1 MEENSCR
8 RARDYG
14 RRLREVVASVERT
27 LPSGTARLLDAVKR
41 YLSDSEYFLA
51 KGDCESALV
60 AVSYAEG
67 LLDSLD
73 YLGIARIPWDSKPLE
88 SEKKVLVAGT
98 FDIIHP
104 GHIELLRFA
113 SSLGRV
119 YVIVSRDAN
128 AMRSKGR
135 PPVLSEEARLRIISS
150 IKYVYK
156 ALLGD
161 PEDILRPVE
170 SVKPDVIVLGPDQP
184 FDEEALASKVEERL
198 GYKPEIVRFRSKKPF
213 NGGMRGSR
221 DIIRKIC
228 RELCPNLD

>member
-1 MEENSCR
+1 MEESACR

-14 RRLREVVASVERT
+14 HRLRYVVASLEGT
-27 LPSGTARLLDAVKR
+27 LPSGAGRLLDAVKR

-51 KGDCESALV
+51 RGDCESALV

-73 YLGIARIPWDSKPLE
+73 YLGVARIPWDSKPPK
-88 SEKKVLVAGT
+88 SERKVLVAGT

-113 SSLGRV
+113 SSLGKV

-135 PPVLSEEARLRIISS
+135 PPVLGEEARLHVISS
-150 IKYVYK
+150 IRYVYK

-161 PEDILRPVE
+161 PEDILRPLE
-170 SVKPDVIVLGPDQP
+170 SVKPDIIVLGPDQP
-184 FDEEALASKVEERL
+184 FDEEALASRIEERL
-198 GYKPEIVRFRSKKPF
+198 GYKPKVIRFSSKRPF

-228 RELCPNLD
+228 RELCPNLE